1 MNDTG
6 EKMESNNAE
15 PTRRARAT
23 KEQVAER
30 NRFIRDL
37 RLSDN
42 PQLSDATIVSKLVE
56 RFNLTEANARAFLRN
71 NSGEHFSALSAN
83 IGGLSVEDLT
93 EEEEALQQQQVAL
106 QQQLQE
112 LQAKK
117 RLLVEAK
124 TLKIEP
130 SGEGV
135 LLKKAGNV
143 LPLTFPEAQELLTRL
158 TDYLSEHGPAT
169 EVRP

>member
-6 EKMESNNAE
+6 GKMELNNGE
-15 PTRRARAT
+15 PERRPRAT

-30 NRFIRDL
+30 NRFVREL

-42 PQLSDATIVSKLVE
+42 PRLSDATIVSKLVE

-117 RLLVEAK
+117 QMLIEAK
-124 TLKIEP
+124 ALKIEP
-130 SGEGV
+130 SGSG
-135 LLKKAGNV
+135 LLVKKEGNV
-143 LPLTFPEAQELLTRL
+143 LSLTVSEGQELVTRL
-158 TDYLSEHGPAT
+158 TAYLAGHPD